1 MTPGR
6 KLKEKMLRI
15 TRTAKF
21 ITSEVYDPS
30 EDAFR
35 QMDSLV
41 EQVLKAKEF
50 MQTFKPKEEDT
61 TQQSLLFDPERALE
75 EEVHSL

>member
-6 KLKEKMLRI
+6 KLKEKLLRI

-30 EDAFR
+30 DDAFQ
-35 QMDSLV
+35 QMDLWWS
-41 EQVLKAKEF
+41 KC
-50 MQTFKPKEEDT
+50 
-61 TQQSLLFDPERALE
+61 S
-75 EEVHSL
+75 